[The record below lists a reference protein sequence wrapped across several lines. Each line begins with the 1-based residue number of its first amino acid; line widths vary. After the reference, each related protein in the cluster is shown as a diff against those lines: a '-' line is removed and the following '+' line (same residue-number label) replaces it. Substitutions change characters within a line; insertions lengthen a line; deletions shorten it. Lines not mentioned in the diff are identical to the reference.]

1 MGLVEYNSDSDDGQ
15 DEQVVKEPPKV
26 PLPKKRA
33 DRGPRTFVVEKP
45 VERPAEPDQPQQPT
59 TILPSNKQ
67 SIASLLP
74 PPKNRKAPRPKGEAS
89 APLSHKK
96 AVLGG
101 GIQSTFDGEITA
113 PMPTP
118 SSSSTSSADV
128 SEAPIKRAKL
138 VPASVL
144 ARQHKFGTAQS
155 SQSSA
160 DAKEGSK
167 SNTKILDEPKGSPDA
182 SKVSK
187 ESKVPK
193 RAPQLFSFDSGTP
206 TNNNDELQGD
216 YEPLMIEKAN
226 KSDTQ
231 EMLPVQM
238 APANNEQETGSGI
251 DISKLENKRNRSDN
265 VNVIDFN
272 VDEFYKENA
281 ELRQQGVLQES
292 KRPIHAVG
300 GGRHQ
305 LNTLV
310 ENAKAN
316 KEGFE
321 DMFAEN
327 RRKKAKYASQ
337 FGF

>member
-1 MGLVEYNSDSDDGQ
+1 MGLVEYNSDSEDGQ
-15 DEQVVKEPPKV
+15 DEQVFKQPPKV
-26 PLPKKRA
+26 PLPKKRV

-45 VERPAEPDQPQQPT
+45 VEKPAEAEEPQQPAS
-59 TILPSNKQ
+59 ILPSNKQ

-74 PPKNRKAPRPKGEAS
+74 PPKNRKAPRSKGEAS
-89 APLSHKK
+89 APLSHKR

-101 GIQSTFDGEITA
+101 GIQSTFDGEISA
-113 PMPTP
+113 PTP
-118 SSSSTSSADV
+118 STSSADV

-138 VPASVL
+138 IPASVL
-144 ARQHKFGTAQS
+144 ARQHKFGAVQS
-155 SQSSA
+155 SQSSN
-160 DAKEGSK
+160 DTKEDSISVPK
-167 SNTKILDEPKGSPDA
+167 TLDENLQPSYEPKGSP
-182 SKVSK
+182 KVSRA
-187 ESKVPK
+187 PK
-193 RAPQLFSFDSGTP
+193 RAPQLFSFDSCTP
-206 TNNNDELQGD
+206 KKNNDKLQGD
-216 YEPLMIEKAN
+216 YEPVMIEKAN
-226 KSDTQ
+226 KSDSRGMQ
-231 EMLPVQM
+231 PVQM
-238 APANNEQETGSGI
+238 APANNQQETASGI
-251 DISKLENKRNRSDN
+251 DISRLENKRNRSDN

-272 VDEFYKENA
+272 VDDFYKENA
-281 ELRQQGVLQES
+281 ELRQQGMLQES